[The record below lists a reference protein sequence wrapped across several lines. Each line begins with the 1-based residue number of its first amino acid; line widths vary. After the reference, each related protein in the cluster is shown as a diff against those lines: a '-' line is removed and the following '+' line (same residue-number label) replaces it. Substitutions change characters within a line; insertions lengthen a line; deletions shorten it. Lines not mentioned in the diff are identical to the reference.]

1 MQDCAI
7 VGWQD
12 LRLSRTE
19 TDNGLMKNND
29 DMGVSYEKNNR
40 RKTFFFSNTKTF
52 PMKNGEDIKQVPS
65 KLARMANLALSTVV
79 QRFKK

>member
-29 DMGVSYEKNNR
+29 DMGVSYEK
-40 RKTFFFSNTKTF
+40 
-52 PMKNGEDIKQVPS
+52 KQ
-65 KLARMANLALSTVV
+65 
-79 QRFKK
+79 